1 MNVLFQKDDY
11 SEDVFEAPNND
22 FYDEFQSEEPSTST
36 ERTTPGISKLKH
48 VTTSVNTTFF

>member
-11 SEDVFEAPNND
+11 SEDVFEATNND

-36 ERTTPGISKLKH
+36 ARTTPGISDLKTCFIH
-48 VTTSVNTTFF
+48 FKH